1 MIFLI
6 SVIKCLNEMK
16 LEKTTYILS
25 QNPLISVVKISF
37 WVGSKV
43 GAILMAAKNIII
55 IIIRIELLTIN
66 RHSN

>member
-1 MIFLI
+1 
-6 SVIKCLNEMK
+6 MK